1 MNANL
6 YLTLRQGFP
15 ANLDAIAIETDQGL
29 CYSWRDI
36 ERGSAML
43 EELERSLQDAADDGN
58 QDAVIE
64 MAIANAKLHYTAGA
78 RVGVSLLPEL
88 APL

>member
-6 YLTLRQGFP
+6 YLTLRLGFP

-36 ERGSAML
+36 ERRYDKDRAMYAPDPSYKVARIRL
-43 EELERSLQDAADDGN
+43 FKDTQADKVE
-58 QDAVIE
+58 QVKK
-64 MAIANAKLHYTAGA
+64 M
-78 RVGVSLLPEL
+78 L
-88 APL
+88 AEKK